1 MYTHHCLLAFCPGL
15 SSPFAYS
22 GVVTYSYMQ
31 EGIHRYPCK
40 SGYIFIY
47 ARGGRYPCKSGYIF
61 IHRRGNMQ
69 IGTQYPCKSGYIII
83 YTREDRY
90 PCKSGYIS
98 YIQERIDIHARVVT
112 YSYIQERVDI
122 HARVVTYSY
131 IQERRY
137 AAKGQLQ
144 VVQACKNCY

>member
-61 IHRRGNMQ
+61 IDARG
-69 IGTQYPCKSGYIII
+69 GRYPCKSGYIII
-83 YTREDRY
+83 HRRGNRQVR
-90 PCKSGYIS
+90 S
-98 YIQERIDIHARVVT
+98 IHVRVVT
-112 YSYIQERVDI
+112 YSYIL
-122 HARVVTYSY
+122 YK
-131 IQERRY
+131 
-137 AAKGQLQ
+137 KGQISMQEWLHIHI
-144 VVQACKNCY
+144 CKRGQISMQEWLHIYRCKRGQISMQEWLHNHTQKR